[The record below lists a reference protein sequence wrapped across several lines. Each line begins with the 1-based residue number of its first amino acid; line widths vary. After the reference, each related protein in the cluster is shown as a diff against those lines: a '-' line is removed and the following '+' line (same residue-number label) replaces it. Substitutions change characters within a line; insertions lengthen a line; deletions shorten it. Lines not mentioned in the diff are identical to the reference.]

1 MRALVFAAL
10 MAVTVPAAG
19 LAAENPHP
27 GALDPRIQTIDY
39 DPDQVVLLHGAL
51 GYQFMLEFAPGE
63 RIETVSIGDAMGWQ
77 VTPNRRA
84 NVLFIKPIDKSS
96 TTNLT
101 VLTDSRR
108 YAFELR
114 VAPPDSVAPALYIAR
129 MVYPQPAL
137 AVAEDSPPPVPEAPP
152 VIANA
157 SYAVRGAEGIKPAQI
172 FDDGHMTYFEWRPD
186 VSTPAIFAVSAD
198 GSESLVN
205 YVVRGPY
212 VVVDQISARFELRD
226 GKQVAT
232 VVNQALPQLARGKAK
247 R

>member
-1 MRALVFAAL
+1 MRALIVAAFL
-10 MAVTVPAAG
+10 VVAVPAG
-19 LAAENPHP
+19 VLAAENPHP
-27 GALDPRIQTIDY
+27 GVLDPRIQTIDY
-39 DPDQVVLLHGAL
+39 DPDQVVLLHGTL

-77 VTPNRRA
+77 VTPNRKA
-84 NVLFIKPIDKSS
+84 DVLFIKPIDKSS
-96 TTNLT
+96 ITNLT
-101 VLTDSRR
+101 VLTDARR

-114 VAPPDSVAPALYIAR
+114 VSSPDSAGPAMYIAR

-137 AVAEDSPPPVPEAPP
+137 AVVDEAPPAPEAPP
-152 VIANA
+152 VVANA
-157 SYAVRGAEGIKPAQI
+157 AYAVTGAQDIKPARI
-172 FDDGHMTYFEWRPD
+172 FDDGHMTYFEWRPE

-212 VVVDQISARFELRD
+212 VVVDQVSARFDLRD